1 MSEGLR
7 TTTCPYCGNKLP
19 LLSRTNY
26 NGLCYFKN
34 TMARRAFCSKECFDK
49 YMEQFV
55 VEIYNGLKIYCVE
68 FDGEKRYMPYWECGY
83 YFTGIEDCKMI
94 MDLKFGA
101 AW

>member
-1 MSEGLR
+1 MSKGLR

-19 LLSRTNY
+19 PLSRTNY

-34 TMARRAFCSKECFDK
+34 TTARRAFCSEECFDK
-49 YMEQFV
+49 YTEQFV
-55 VEIYNGLKIYCVE
+55 VEIYNGRKIYCIE
-68 FDGEKRYMPYWECGY
+68 FDGEKRYMPYWGCGY
-83 YFTGIEDCKMI
+83 YFTDIEDCKTR